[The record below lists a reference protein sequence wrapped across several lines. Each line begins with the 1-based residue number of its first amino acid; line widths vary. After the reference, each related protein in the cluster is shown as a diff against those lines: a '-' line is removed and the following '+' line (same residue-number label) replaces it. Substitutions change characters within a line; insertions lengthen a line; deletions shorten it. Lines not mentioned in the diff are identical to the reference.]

1 MNRPALLDTY
11 AQLPIDVVEARGARL
26 KTRDGRELWDFY
38 GGHAVAVLG
47 HSHAAVARALFD
59 QAQRLA
65 FYSNVLALDI
75 RTRAAE
81 TLCRFASNLG
91 PRAAPIGLEHV
102 FFCNSGA
109 EANENALKLA
119 IQHTGRKRIA
129 MLEGGWHGRTLLA
142 LSATTEEKLRA
153 PLDGLL
159 VPSVR
164 LRPNVVEDL
173 ARLDDSIAAIIVE
186 PILSIAG
193 VVELTGEYLRA
204 LRRRCDD
211 VGCYLVYD
219 EVQTG
224 VGRLGRPY
232 VAGEFGVCPD
242 LVTSAKG
249 LANGV
254 PMGAVLMTARV
265 ADRVKAG
272 DLGSTFGGG
281 PLACAAMLAVVET
294 IERDGLC
301 PHAERLGGEM
311 HARLRVGPVQQV
323 LGRGCLIGLRV
334 GGSAKAVHQQL
345 LSAGFVTGT
354 SADPYV
360 LRLLPPLNL
369 PIEAVNELALALA
382 QLGEPAYA
390 TLA

>member
-1 MNRPALLDTY
+1 MGKPALVDTY
-11 AQLPIDVVEARGARL
+11 AQLPIDVVEAHGARL
-26 KTRDGRELWDFY
+26 KLRDGRELWDFY

-47 HSHAAVARALFD
+47 HSHPAVAAALAD

-91 PRAAPIGLEHV
+91 PRAAPVGLEHV

-129 MLEGGWHGRTLLA
+129 MLDGGWHGRTLLA

-153 PLDGLL
+153 PLEPLL
-159 VPSVR
+159 VPSVC
-164 LRPNVVEDL
+164 LRPNAVEDL
-173 ARLDDSIAAIIVE
+173 ARLDESVAAIIVE

-193 VVELTGEYLRA
+193 VVELSGDYLRA
-204 LRRRCDD
+204 LRRRCDE
-211 VGCYLVYD
+211 VGCYLIYD

-232 VAGEFGVCPD
+232 VAGDFGVCPD
-242 LVTSAKG
+242 LATSAKG

-254 PMGAVLMTARV
+254 PMGAVLMTSRV
-265 ADRVKAG
+265 ADQVKSG

-281 PLACAAMLAVVET
+281 PLACAALLAVIDT
-294 IERDGLC
+294 IERDRLC
-301 PHAERLGGEM
+301 AHAETLGREM

-334 GGSAKAVHQQL
+334 GGSAKVVHQQL

-354 SADPYV
+354 SADPCV
-360 LRLLPPLNL
+360 LRLMPPISLPL
-369 PIEAVNELALALA
+369 EAVRELALALA
-382 QLGEPAYA
+382 QLGEVAYA